1 MTSDRIAA
9 YFQKASKYGMLAD
22 YYKYQNPSLHMHYYK
37 KHLNNLQKGMEAERA
52 SKMRGENGRPT
63 KIRILHAVPDAPNVD
78 VLVNGTR
85 VLKDFPYKK
94 VTDYLSLPEGRYQVD
109 VYPSGNLASSL
120 ISRKVNVESGK
131 SYTIVAAG
139 AGKKLHLQTYEDQFN
154 VPIGKTK
161 VRLVHLSPDAGPVD
175 IGVKNGS
182 NLFNNVSFRKNTDY
196 LSIAPTTADLEV
208 KKAGTNDVA
217 LSLPNVQLL
226 PNTTYSIYALG
237 FAQGQPSL
245 EGLLLVP

>member
-37 KHLNNLQKGMEAERA
+37 KHLNNLQKGMEAEREA
-52 SKMRGENGRPT
+52 HRRGENGRPA

-94 VTDYLSLPEGRYQVD
+94 VTDYLSLPNGRYQVD
-109 VYPSGNLASSL
+109 VYPTGNLASNL
-120 ISRKVNVESGK
+120 ISRKIDVESGK
-131 SYTIVAAG
+131 SYTIAAAG
-139 AGKKLHLQTYEDQFN
+139 SGKKLYLQTYEDQFD
-154 VPIGKTK
+154 VPSGKTK
-161 VRLVHLSPDAGPVD
+161 VRLVHLSPDAGAVD
-175 IGVKNGS
+175 VGVKNGS

-196 LSIAPTTADLEV
+196 LTINPTTADLEA
-208 KKAGTNDVA
+208 KKAGTNDTV
-217 LSLPNVQLL
+217 LTLPNVQLL
-226 PNTTYSIYALG
+226 PNTSYSIYVIG
-237 FAQGQPSL
+237 FANGQPSL